1 MSVNEWGTLEEPT
14 LPVGVIEE
22 DTEPTKRAAR
32 SSPGAWD
39 EDLGRYGAD
48 RWNLPGYGA
57 KGPKCEEWYA
67 EAVCGECGHL
77 QLGTH
82 NCGRRSCPN
91 CWGIWAKE
99 AGVRATERVQSF
111 RETQPKNHRR
121 QAAHAVVSP
130 PDGAV
135 MNEREFYD
143 GRSRAADIA
152 QEKGF
157 RGFAVVAHPWRVTD
171 EAKRAYRIEE
181 PEVGLWVWLRR
192 ELSEPELREMIYWS
206 PHYHI
211 IGITTQEM
219 EPGDGSDEWLYEFI
233 RSFGAYEN
241 KHDTESH
248 EEVYGAFRYLLSH
261 TGFPEEST
269 KQAITWY
276 GDLANAV
283 FVEDASEDYQIQKP
297 SEGVRNVIRRE
308 IEAIAGPTDGA
319 ESDDEAGDRQDGDEV
334 GDCPCGDCDGVL
346 IDVFDVEAYLRHNEP
361 PPDVATRMEI
371 AREWRLGRRAP
382 PPGLKHP
389 QTEEQAREAFEA
401 MQPS

>member
-1 MSVNEWGTLEEPT
+1 
-14 LPVGVIEE
+14 
-22 DTEPTKRAAR
+22 
-32 SSPGAWD
+32 
-39 EDLGRYGAD
+39 
-48 RWNLPGYGA
+48 
-57 KGPKCEEWYA
+57 
-67 EAVCGECGHL
+67 
-77 QLGTH
+77 
-82 NCGRRSCPN
+82 
-91 CWGIWAKE
+91 
-99 AGVRATERVQSF
+99 
-111 RETQPKNHRR
+111 
-121 QAAHAVVSP
+121 
-130 PDGAV
+130 
-135 MNEREFYD
+135 
-143 GRSRAADIA
+143 
-152 QEKGF
+152 
-157 RGFAVVAHPWRVTD
+157 VTD

-361 PPDVATRMEI
+361 PPDVAERMKI